1 MQYLIESAA
10 MKSFSQTSH
19 TDQAPAFDFPKC
31 LTVILSWTAVA
42 IIAIFIFWMSSKDGT
57 TVNEGSGI
65 FSAIKA
71 WLSSVAQ
78 SAFGHPV
85 DVSPVGHFCE
95 YLALGM
101 ALANALRHHIP
112 TKRAAVL
119 AMILASAYGIS
130 DEIHQL
136 FVPQRSCDP
145 ADWAVD
151 TIAAIIGS
159 ALVSAIC
166 TRHARRTSS

>member
-10 MKSFSQTSH
+10 MKSISQTSPRNQ
-19 TDQAPAFDFPKC
+19 TPSFDSPKR
-31 LTVILSWTAVA
+31 LTIILSWAAVA
-42 IIAIFIFWMSSKDGT
+42 LIAVFIFWMSSKDGT
-57 TVNEGSGI
+57 TLDENSGI

-95 YLALGM
+95 YLAFGM

-112 TKRAAVL
+112 LRRAAVL
-119 AMILASAYGIS
+119 AMVLASAYGIS

-159 ALVSAIC
+159 ALVAAIC
-166 TRHARRTSS
+166 TRRTRRRSS